1 MERLRSMIYKFAIL
15 IAVISLVTSILNGV
29 SIYTSIIRSS
39 VVFLLT
45 MVVIVVVLN
54 VVRIILKQ
62 KPEEITEVEN
72 GVNNADNA

>member
-62 KPEEITEVEN
+62 KPEELTEVEN